1 MAKQSITNG
10 KTTAKSTA
18 STPTLLHNVQGISCA
33 DVGIVSATF
42 FADGFGI
49 HLTDGRMITI
59 PYWWFPRIAEASQK
73 QREAYTL
80 DGDKST
86 IWWEEIDEGL
96 HVDGILAGKADNT
109 NFAWQWRKQRG
120 YAWFDKW
127 MFDRLSEEQ
136 KEMLRERD
144 AKWAAQK
151 KVAQE
156 KAEQPVTSLKHLRP
170 TEVLYELSKREIP
183 LSKQR
188 LYQLTHGEKQIR
200 NGKEYHVAPRLKAE
214 IDYITVNGKVRYTDY
229 GLQHLVNEY
238 GKKRKSMIV
247 SK

>member
-1 MAKQSITNG
+1 MAKQSATNG

-18 STPTLLHNVQGISCA
+18 TAPTLLHSVQGIPCA

-109 NFAWQWRKQRG
+109 YFARQWRTQHG
-120 YAWFDKW
+120 YEWFDIW
-127 MFDRLSEEQ
+127 MYNRLSDEQ

-144 AKWAAQK
+144 AQWAA
-151 KVAQE
+151 E
-156 KAEQPVTSLKHLRP
+156 KAAREKPKQPVSSPKHLRA

-200 NGKEYHVAPRLKAE
+200 NGKEYRVAPRLKAE
-214 IDYITVNGKVRYTDY
+214 IDYIIVNNKVRYTDY
-229 GLQHLVNEY
+229 GLQHLVNDY
-238 GKKRKSMIV
+238 GKKRKSMAV

>member
-1 MAKQSITNG
+1 ME
-10 KTTAKSTA
+10 
-18 STPTLLHNVQGISCA
+18 GIPSE

-59 PYWWFPRIAEASQK
+59 PYWWFPRIAEASPK

-86 IWWEEIDEGL
+86 IWWEALDEGL

-109 NFAWQWRKQRG
+109 NFAWQWRKQHG

-127 MFDRLSEEQ
+127 MFDRLSDEQ
-136 KEMLRERD
+136 KEMLRQRD
-144 AKWAAQK
+144 AQWAAER
-151 KVAQE
+151 AARE
-156 KAEQPVTSLKHLRP
+156 KPKQPKQTTISSPKHLRP
-170 TEVLYELSKREIP
+170 TEVLYELSKHEIT
-183 LSKQR
+183 LKRQR
-188 LYQLTHGEKQIR
+188 LYQLTHGEKQKR
-200 NGKEYHVAPRLKAE
+200 NGKEYHVPPRLKAG
-214 IDYITVNGKVRYTDY
+214 IDYITIDGKIRYTDY
-229 GLQHLVNEY
+229 GLQHLVKEY
-238 GKKRKSMIV
+238 DKKRKSIAV